1 MSLRAAQVAILER
14 PAGPR
19 LRCFL
24 AAALLIVLVKG
35 SSGATTDHAMTC
47 ASPPAMNLSRI
58 QGTVYGP
65 SGVAISK
72 ILVQAVQNGKIAV
85 QTQTDDRGRFELKV
99 APGSLNVHVQ
109 YLGYKSMDLNVR
121 VGHGGGFHAARL
133 RIVLGLSGTRCNFAT
148 TSRKQFKDEIKRYGR
163 QLEEKRTGP

>member
-1 MSLRAAQVAILER
+1 MNHRAAQGAVVER
-14 PAGPR
+14 SAGPR

-24 AAALLIVLVKG
+24 TAALLLFLVKG
-35 SSGATTDHAMTC
+35 SSGATTEAAMPC
-47 ASPPAMNLSRI
+47 ASPPEMNLSRV

-65 SGVAISK
+65 SGVPLPK
-72 ILVQAVQNGKIAV
+72 ILVQAVQNGKIVA
-85 QTQTDDRGRFELKV
+85 QTQTDDRGKFELKI
-99 APGSLNVHVQ
+99 APGSFKVHVQ

-133 RIVLGLSGTRCNFAT
+133 RIVLGLSGARCNFAT

-163 QLEEKRTGP
+163 QLEEKRN